1 MFMYS
6 WKCFFY
12 AVEITHFRLNTTSLH
27 MTEGMKKANVTVT
40 LIDKGD
46 IGETKTFQL
55 CLAIAKNESVDEE
68 RALMERSCIYVSINN
83 TCEFVCGCACVS
95 E

>member
-1 MFMYS
+1 MYS

-12 AVEITHFRLNTTSLH
+12 AVVTADFKLNMTSLH
-27 MTEGMKKANVTVT
+27 MIGGMKEANVTVI

-46 IGETKTFQL
+46 IGKTKTFQL

-68 RALMERSCIYVSINN
+68 RAIVKRSCIYVSINN